1 MPTDH
6 RDDPFEHR
14 LGTALRQTGDT
25 FGTDRPALI
34 AAGQARGRRL
44 RLRRRAAVAGG
55 AAGIA
60 LVGVT
65 GALVLPGGGS
75 GQDTRERQPAA
86 ARRTTPPP
94 ATSIAPQPVSGER
107 LIATLERL
115 LPEGKVSGAEAWG
128 GGGDLP
134 MPSVRLVHDD
144 GEGGG
149 AISVALNRVEPGSQV
164 AREAIT
170 CPDKVYVPHDSCTT
184 SRLSDGSVLMLFQ
197 GYEYPDRRVDT
208 KLWRAELVTPEGE
221 HVGVSEWN
229 AEAEKDAPITRAEP
243 PLSLSQLKKVATAAE
258 WRALVPATPDEA
270 KRQGQGQDG
279 RPAAPQP
286 TFSGSAVDTL
296 ATLLPADAKV
306 VGRGGAGDFGYV
318 VVDDGKGQSL
328 VQINV
333 QPGMA
338 DVAGELFGE
347 AETLPDGTLV
357 TDRQVPGEKGGAGVV
372 MWTVDTLRTDG
383 LRVVISAFNSGSQQT
398 PATREAPALTIGQLR
413 GIALAPEWPALL
425 K

>member
-6 RDDPFEHR
+6 LDDPFEHR
-14 LGTALRQTGDT
+14 LGTALRQTGDI
-25 FGTDRPALI
+25 FDTDRPALI

-65 GALVLPGGGS
+65 GALALPGNGS
-75 GQDTRERQPAA
+75 GQGAQERQPAA
-86 ARRTTPPP
+86 ARPTTPPP

-107 LIATLERL
+107 MIATLERL
-115 LPEGKVSGAEAWG
+115 LPEGKVSDAEARG

-149 AISVALNRVEPGSQV
+149 AISVVLNRVEPGSQA

-170 CPDKVYVPHDSCTT
+170 CPDKVHVPHDSCIT

-208 KLWRAELVTPEGE
+208 KLWRAELVTPGGE

-229 AEAEKDAPITRAEP
+229 AEAEKDAPVTRAEP
-243 PLSLSQLKKVATAAE
+243 PLSLSQLKQVATAGE
-258 WRALVPATPDEA
+258 WRALVPAALGEP
-270 KRQGQGQDG
+270 KGQGRDS

-286 TFSGSAVDTL
+286 TFTGSAADTL
-296 ATLLPADAKV
+296 ATLLPEDAKV
-306 VGRGGAGDFGYV
+306 VGKGGEGDFGYL
-318 VVDDGKGQSL
+318 VVDDGKGLSL

-333 QPGMA
+333 QPGMD
-338 DVAGELFGE
+338 DVVGELFGG

-357 TDRQVPGEKGGAGVV
+357 TDRQTPGEKGGAGVV

-398 PATREAPALTIGQLR
+398 AATREAPALTLAQLR
-413 GIALAPEWPALL
+413 GIALDPRWPTLL
-425 K
+425 R